1 MYIVRVRLWFTPY
14 GYSVDEGNERSF
26 STISVFHMV
35 YYSFYGFAEK
45 GLYMVFSFQHF
56 PGSGI
61 Y

>member
-26 STISVFHMV
+26 STISVFPMV

-45 GLYMVFSFQHF
+45 GLYMVFSYGHK
-56 PGSGI
+56 
-61 Y
+61 